1 MEMMH
6 YQLSNS
12 SYQDSLKVLDADIQH
27 ANDLAAAIPRG
38 KDGARLQMKLVYNR
52 WAPLLFFLLQ
62 RIDCSCVC
70 LLPRYL
76 NFFHVLLY
84 KVYSD
89 GRPSLSKHGRKA
101 TIREFYGVISPSLQ
115 RLHGNLEELE
125 DVKGENSG
133 TESLCKK
140 VEGDNKL
147 VNIDLEREDECGIC
161 LEPCT
166 KMVLPNCCHAMNTR
180 SESCPFCR
188 GSLKRVNSEDLWVLT
203 CNNEVVDTKAISKE
217 DLSRFYLYVDS
228 LPKDYHDSL
237 FLIWRPSTTMALLTN
252 TLANIYSL
260 TNHISWANSTFMG
273 GKLTGLYLNDS
284 CQFLQVPAKSPSG
297 DKFCTRTFARRKSVK
312 KWRRDEQSQNGMAL
326 ERTEKGLEEERVL
339 LSDNSSLE
347 DDSAESVQ
355 TTVSNIAS
363 RSDVLQAC
371 TVTSGLI
378 AALGVSC
385 GINGRTANPR
395 LLYRIGIEM
404 WHLELI
410 TGLVILVSSCRYLLL
425 KTWPDFAESSEAA
438 NQQVLT
444 SLQPLDYVVVSFLP
458 GGY

>member
-1 MEMMH
+1 
-6 YQLSNS
+6 
-12 SYQDSLKVLDADIQH
+12 
-27 ANDLAAAIPRG
+27 
-38 KDGARLQMKLVYNR
+38 
-52 WAPLLFFLLQ
+52 
-62 RIDCSCVC
+62 
-70 LLPRYL
+70 
-76 NFFHVLLY
+76 
-84 KVYSD
+84 
-89 GRPSLSKHGRKA
+89 
-101 TIREFYGVISPSLQ
+101 
-115 RLHGNLEELE
+115 
-125 DVKGENSG
+125 
-133 TESLCKK
+133 
-140 VEGDNKL
+140 
-147 VNIDLEREDECGIC
+147 
-161 LEPCT
+161 
-166 KMVLPNCCHAMNTR
+166 
-180 SESCPFCR
+180 
-188 GSLKRVNSEDLWVLT
+188 
-203 CNNEVVDTKAISKE
+203 
-217 DLSRFYLYVDS
+217 
-228 LPKDYHDSL
+228 
-237 FLIWRPSTTMALLTN
+237 MALLTN

-355 TTVSNIAS
+355 TTVNNIAS

-378 AALGVSC
+378 AALGILIRQVSHVASMEGLPILDC
-385 GINGRTANPR
+385 STEVSF
-395 LLYRIGIEM
+395 GIEM

-438 NQQVLT
+438 NHQVLT

-458 GGY
+458 GVTEELLFRGALLPLFGMDWKSVLLAATIFGVLHLGNGRKYSFAVWATFVGVVYGFATIVSSSLVVPMASHALNNLAGGLLWRLTSKPAK